1 MQDDI
6 LELAY
11 ELSRVTREKIH
22 VIDSVMREARF
33 LAINTRIEAAKAG
46 QAGAAFGLLAD
57 EMGRI
62 SARIIEVAT
71 ELRGATD
78 SSTSRLQQ
86 AGSELLQTSLGERF
100 TDLAL
105 NAVELIDRNL
115 YERSCDVRWWAT
127 DSALVGALAD
137 GTPEACNFAADR
149 LATILR
155 SYTVYLDL
163 FLVNLD
169 GKVVACGRPDKHRKL
184 YNSNMSGEEWFT
196 RALNTQSGDD
206 YAVADVNTVPALE
219 NAQAAIYGTAVRAGG
234 AAHGRVLGVLGIAF
248 DWGTQADA
256 IVKGARLTETERS
269 RTRVMLVDAQKR
281 VIASSDGK
289 GQLVEQYDLK
299 VSGPQG
305 FYIQGDKLVA
315 YARTPGYETYKGLGW
330 YGVLEIA
337 HVPSTA
343 ARHVVGGKR
352 R

>member
-115 YERSCDVRWWAT
+115 YERSCAVRWWAT

-137 GTPEACNFAADR
+137 R
-149 LATILR
+149 Q
-155 SYTVYLDL
+155 S
-163 FLVNLD
+163 
-169 GKVVACGRPDKHRKL
+169 VV
-184 YNSNMSGEEWFT
+184 
-196 RALNTQSGDD
+196 
-206 YAVADVNTVPALE
+206 
-219 NAQAAIYGTAVRAGG
+219 
-234 AAHGRVLGVLGIAF
+234 
-248 DWGTQADA
+248 
-256 IVKGARLTETERS
+256 
-269 RTRVMLVDAQKR
+269 
-281 VIASSDGK
+281 
-289 GQLVEQYDLK
+289 
-299 VSGPQG
+299 
-305 FYIQGDKLVA
+305 
-315 YARTPGYETYKGLGW
+315 
-330 YGVLEIA
+330 
-337 HVPSTA
+337 
-343 ARHVVGGKR
+343 
-352 R
+352 